1 VSDLSQYT
9 ASTSSIDAT
18 TRKYFCGL
26 FASETAGSTARVTV
40 RNGGAAGTIVFDRTL
55 TASGNADIV
64 PTDTV
69 QFPDGIYV
77 KIESGTVQLAL
88 LTC

>member
-1 VSDLSQYT
+1 MSDLSQYQ

-26 FASETAGSTARVTV
+26 YASETAGSTARITV
-40 RNGGAAGTIVFDRTL
+40 RDGGASGTIVFDRTL
-55 TASGNADIV
+55 SANANADIV
-64 PTDTV
+64 PTETV